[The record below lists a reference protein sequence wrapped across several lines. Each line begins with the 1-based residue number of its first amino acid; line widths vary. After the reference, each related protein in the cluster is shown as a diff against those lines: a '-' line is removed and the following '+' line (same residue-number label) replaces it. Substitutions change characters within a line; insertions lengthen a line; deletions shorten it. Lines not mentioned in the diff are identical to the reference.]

1 MATYNLEQQ
10 EQLDQVKHL
19 WGKYGNLVTWVLVLV
34 LGAYASWMYY
44 QYWQA
49 ERALKAGGLY
59 EELDKA
65 ASVGDAV
72 KVGRAFSDLKNSY
85 PGTTYAEQGALLAG
99 RVLSFSNK
107 ADEGRAALAW
117 AVENGKN
124 ANLVAI
130 ARLRLAG
137 LLLDAKKFNEAL
149 AQVNAE
155 MPAEFAALAQD
166 RKGDIL
172 NAQGK
177 AAEAVKAYDAAYKAM
192 EPTVDYRRFVEAKLV
207 ALGHPP
213 AAASAP
219 QAATQP

>member
-19 WGKYGNLVTWVLVLV
+19 WAKYGNLTTWVLVVV
-34 LGAYASWMYY
+34 LGGYAAWMGY
-44 QYWQA
+44 QYWEA
-49 ERALKAGGLY
+49 DRALKAGGLY

-65 ASVGDAV
+65 ANAGDAV
-72 KVGRAFSDLKNSY
+72 KVGRAFNDLKSAY

-117 AVENGKN
+117 QVENGKN
-124 ANLVAI
+124 PNLVAI

-155 MPAEFAALAQD
+155 MPEEFAALAQD

-177 AAEAVKAYDAAYKAM
+177 SAEAVKAYEAAFKAM
-192 EPTVDYRRFVEAKLV
+192 DPAVDYRRFVEGKLV
-207 ALGHPP
+207 ALGHAP